1 MVRKEEKKKKQIVL
15 FICHFKIGWPSF
27 SSCHFYLP
35 ILEPFQISV
44 LAPAVAKTQLAGEES
59 ERLRKHVLLLQKD
72 FTIGNQEK
80 RVCKYHDGTNR
91 KLVCLTYFSS
101 QDRRIVGN
109 SNWPSN
115 SFRFWNIVNKR
126 LESNGSKLS

>member
-1 MVRKEEKKKKQIVL
+1 MVKKEGKKKKQIVL

-91 KLVCLTYFSS
+91 KLVCLSYLLFFSR
-101 QDRRIVGN
+101 QKNRG
-109 SNWPSN
+109 
-115 SFRFWNIVNKR
+115 
-126 LESNGSKLS
+126 KL